1 MVVGLVSGTGAGL
14 VETLVRSTAGGCGAL
29 IACFVNNDSEVRA
42 PPFDV
47 SCALTV
53 AVALVFADEPCN
65 VSRSDLA
72 ETSGG
77 SAEEVTFR
85 TEGDAGLL
93 NKESEYNP
101 AIHPRQSASANNKA
115 LVMIVTP

>member
-29 IACFVNNDSEVRA
+29 IACFINNDSVWA
-42 PPFDV
+42 PRFEV
-47 SCALTV
+47 SCALMV
-53 AVALVFADEPCN
+53 AVALVFAGEPCN

-72 ETSGG
+72 EASGG
-77 SAEEVTFR
+77 SAEEVTFS
-85 TEGDAGLL
+85 TESGAVLM

-101 AIHPRQSASANNKA
+101 AIHPRQSASANNNA
-115 LVMIVTP
+115 PVMIVTP